1 MSLVEAL
8 KEETKRDA
16 IIKDCLVLVDEEVA
30 AKSGISGFAVKTG
43 YGAVKGVKP
52 GFVQE
57 VIRKLLPE
65 WAEKLDPIWVEGQ
78 KNGGKPA
85 AHMEKNA
92 SHVADELLSVT
103 DAKISGAKSSV
114 VRKTYSSL
122 RGSAKKN
129 VEVAV
134 PRLAKLMEKHV
145 G

>member
-8 KEETKRDA
+8 KDESKREA

-30 AKSGISGFAVKTG
+30 AKSGISGLAVKAG

-52 GFVQE
+52 GFVRE
-57 VIRKLLPE
+57 VVQKLLPE
-65 WAEKLDPIWVEGQ
+65 WAEKLDPIWAAG
-78 KNGGKPA
+78 KKDGKPV

-103 DAKISGAKSSV
+103 DSKISNAKSSV
-114 VRKTYSSL
+114 VKKTYSSL

-129 VEVAV
+129 VEGAV
-134 PRLAKLMEKHV
+134 PRLAKLMDKHAV
-145 G
+145 

>member
-1 MSLVEAL
+1 MSLVEAM
-8 KEETKRDA
+8 KDEAKREA

-57 VIRKLLPE
+57 VIQKLLPE
-65 WAEKLDPIWVEGQ
+65 WAVKLDPIWQEGV
-78 KNGGKPA
+78 KKGKPV
-85 AHMEKNA
+85 AHMEGNA

-103 DAKISGAKSSV
+103 DAKIGGAKSGV
-114 VRKTYSSL
+114 VKKTYSTL